1 MDDYKAKQMAR
12 AAAAAALQAANP
24 HLVPISACKGGS
36 LIAASKNMKV
46 ELGLAFPGVKFS
58 IKTRRFSGGDAID
71 VSWIDGPTSKQVD
84 EIIDRYSAG
93 SFDGMTDCYNYGRNA
108 WIEAFGDAKYVHSRR
123 DMSDEAIGRAIRLAR
138 SKYGADVIG
147 ADVTVEAYR
156 KGTLWN
162 VSTSFGGW
170 GRDNLQNLISEAA
183 YRQCYALTKPY
194 IKSAQLEEV

>member
-1 MDDYKAKQMAR
+1 MVDYKASQMAR

-46 ELGLAFPGVKFS
+46 ELALAFPGVKFS

-71 VSWIDGPTSKQVD
+71 VSWTDGPTSKQVD

-93 SFDGMTDCYNYGRNA
+93 SFNGMEDIYNYSRNA

-123 DMSDEAIGRAIRLAR
+123 DMSDAAIERAIRLVS
-138 SKYGADVIG
+138 SKYELPAG
-147 ADVTVEAYR
+147 VEISVAAYR
-156 KGTLWN
+156 KGELWRAP
-162 VSTSFGGW
+162 FDGGW
-170 GRDNLQNLISEAA
+170 MKQNVQDLVSEAA

-194 IKSAQLEEV
+194 IRTEQLEEA